1 MKTKNAIT
9 VITIICFSLTIFSG
23 CHSGGAEEFDTQNVP
38 DSKTTYSTPTN
49 IDAKET
55 VTPQNASIVEDTYN
69 TAISL
74 TKKDLTGSKGNW
86 KFKGIKLLAEDCDWI
101 DSSINTKGT
110 VNQGAMYRKIAKLLE
125 GFQSKLNNYTDY
137 SEILLGFTPS
147 SRDEF
152 IPYADNAMTFIVTT
166 QPLKPIMQALENV
179 SCVNGEFDY
188 EKNTLGVYD
197 FIITDLS
204 ACAKELKISEEMLG
218 YTLAMLSEYSPTISF
233 ENNSCHI
240 KYESMKKEILPL
252 GEDDF
257 IAEFPSE
264 NKTENIL
271 DILQNELGEQSFY
284 YSFYDASVDESKE
297 GVIKTNRGIH
307 IGDTKQNVIDAYGDS
322 NTKIVLINS
331 SAVYQDIMAYDEAM
345 AGIMRTQCITYVSY
359 SYGNTGSID
368 FYFDEND
375 LVSWIIFCLD

>member
-1 MKTKNAIT
+1 MKLKKAII
-9 VITIICFSLTIFSG
+9 VMTIMCICLTIFSA
-23 CHSGGAEEFDTQNVP
+23 CHSDNAEKFDTQNES
-38 DSKTTYSTPTN
+38 DSETTYSTPTN
-49 IDAKET
+49 SDAKET
-55 VTPQNASIVEDTYN
+55 VAPQNANVVEDAYN

-86 KFKGIKLLAEDCDWI
+86 MFKSIKLLSEDCEWI
-101 DSSINTKGT
+101 DSSLNTKGT
-110 VNQGAMYRKIAKLLE
+110 VNQGAIYRKMAMLLE
-125 GFQSKLNNYTDY
+125 GFQSKLNKYTDY

-179 SCVNGEFDY
+179 SCVSGEFDY

-197 FIITDLS
+197 FTITDLS

-218 YTLAMLSEYSPTISF
+218 YTLAMLSEYAPTISF

-252 GEDDF
+252 GDDDF
-257 IAEFPSE
+257 VAEFPSE

-271 DILQNELGEQSFY
+271 DVLQNEYGEQSFY
-284 YSFYDASVDESKE
+284 YTFYDASVDASKE
-297 GVIKTNRGIH
+297 DVIKTNREIH
-307 IGDTKQNVIDAYGDS
+307 IGDTKQSVIDAYGDS
-322 NTKIVLINS
+322 NTNTVLINNS
-331 SAVYQDIMAYDEAM
+331 VVYQEIMAYDAAM

-359 SYGNTGSID
+359 SYGNTGSIE

-375 LVSWIIFCLD
+375 LVSWIIFYLN